1 MNTKTTQAVI
11 ALSTNIE
18 NKNQNLLESIDLV
31 SDESANT
38 IFQKSPIYI
47 TAAWGLENQPDYLNQ
62 VIEIQTKFTAEELL
76 DFLQSVETKLKRVRT
91 IKFGPRT
98 IDLDILFYGQ
108 TILDS
113 KNLTIPHPLLQER
126 NFVLAPL
133 NDILPNLIHPV
144 LNKTINQLFQECTD
158 TKAFQLQ
165 P

>member
-113 KNLTIPHPLLQER
+113 KNLAIPHPLLQER